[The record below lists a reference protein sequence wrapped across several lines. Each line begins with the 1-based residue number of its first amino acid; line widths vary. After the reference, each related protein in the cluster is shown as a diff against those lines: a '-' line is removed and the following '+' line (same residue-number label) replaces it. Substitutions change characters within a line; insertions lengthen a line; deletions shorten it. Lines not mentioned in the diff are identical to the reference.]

1 MRLYRLRDPVVCP
14 SSLLAHGCC
23 CCCCCWND
31 AIIIIIIFFFFQK
44 SLGGDSSL
52 ILAIVACTHTL
63 LHNTL
68 DIYIYIILP
77 GRAVPSLCRAVPCRI
92 LLLLLYIESICY
104 WADVLPDSTFVR
116 EREERRGEKKKK
128 KKKKRVGVKSSASG
142 VGTRE
147 SSFNGG
153 VDSSAHSDAEPKNK
167 PYRLLEEEEEQTHAR
182 GGSVRTALHY
192 SPSPSPS
199 RECCEDHRSPHHV
212 LAPSVRPS
220 VRPSSRPPVLPSA
233 SLIPTNKT
241 ITNKSTLRRG
251 MKPSGFFLSRLST
264 APFFLC

>member
-1 MRLYRLRDPVVCP
+1 MYY
-14 SSLLAHGCC
+14 
-23 CCCCCWND
+23 
-31 AIIIIIIFFFFQK
+31 Q
-44 SLGGDSSL
+44 
-52 ILAIVACTHTL
+52 T
-63 LHNTL
+63 
-68 DIYIYIILP
+68 
-77 GRAVPSLCRAVPCRI
+77 
-92 LLLLLYIESICY
+92 LLLY
-104 WADVLPDSTFVR
+104 VR
-116 EREERRGEKKKK
+116 ERRGEKK

-167 PYRLLEEEEEQTHAR
+167 PYRLLEEEEEEQTHAR

-220 VRPSSRPPVLPSA
+220 SRPPVLPSA
-233 SLIPTNKT
+233 SPIPTNKT

-251 MKPSGFFLSRLST
+251 MKPSGFYLSRLST